1 MTINHSF
8 DIINLT
14 KNNKGVRYM
23 SSINNFNTI
32 INNMKEKSIK
42 FSKKISKGIDT
53 KKKRDF
59 VSEMIYGL
67 LASGSCYLSK
77 IARSLKEE
85 ITFY

>member
-42 FSKKISKGIDT
+42 FSKKINKIF
-53 KKKRDF
+53 KKNFKRN
-59 VSEMIYGL
+59 
-67 LASGSCYLSK
+67 
-77 IARSLKEE
+77 RH
-85 ITFY
+85 